1 MNWRRTKAASEK
13 PSNQNRT
20 WAVPVILEIDGE
32 EVRLALYV
40 EARTQKQSRKKAMRI
55 FDRLANGGFA
65 TIADGS

>member
-32 EVRLALYV
+32 EVRLDLYV
-40 EARTQKQSRKKAMRI
+40 EARTQKQSRKKAMHI

-65 TIADGS
+65 TIEDGS